1 MNALPLYVRLGVDLE
16 TDIALEHRLRPIT
29 SVSKPGIDL
38 AIDKRLA
45 IDARHQVVL
54 AYYLLERRS
63 KVLEHAMA
71 LVAEVQDFFLGDW
84 VESYVVNRW
93 VEDPTHSEGGYKRAF
108 VTGREWCRREFRWM
122 ESYRDGLLWA
132 LWLNDDAAALRL
144 AGYPGDDVR
153 EQEFDYG
160 PADKAWRVL
169 AAYLLLENPS
179 QDWTACTQVIERTRA
194 KKPRLL
200 LAALRAI
207 AAGDAATFRKAVS
220 ETIRH
225 HVRTDADEAGLDNK
239 LALDASLMIQIA
251 RRAGMSVELKPA
263 ERDRVVM

>member
-1 MNALPLYVRLGVDLE
+1 
-16 TDIALEHRLRPIT
+16 
-29 SVSKPGIDL
+29 
-38 AIDKRLA
+38 
-45 IDARHQVVL
+45 
-54 AYYLLERRS
+54 
-63 KVLEHAMA
+63 MA
-71 LVAEVQDFFLGDW
+71 FF
-84 VESYVVNRW
+84 
-93 VEDPTHSEGGYKRAF
+93 
-108 VTGREWCRREFRWM
+108 
-122 ESYRDGLLWA
+122 RDGLLWA
-132 LWLNDDAAALRL
+132 LWLNDDAAARRL

-169 AAYLLLENPS
+169 AASLLQENPS
-179 QDWTACTQVIERTRA
+179 QDWTAARRSSSGLG
-194 KKPRLL
+194 PRSRVSL

-251 RRAGMSVELKPA
+251 RRAGMLIELKPA